1 MNDFSKFTIRV
12 YGLFLNSRNELL
24 VVDEYQLDTA
34 MTKFPGGGLE
44 YGEGP
49 VDCLKREAMEEMNQA
64 ISVGKHFYTTH
75 FFQPAFF
82 YRNVQLLSIYYR
94 AELLEP
100 ERFTASKQA
109 FDFEEKKNGNMSF
122 RWMPLQ
128 DIYPEMFTFPVDQ
141 HVVKMIEEK
150 GL

>member
-1 MNDFSKFTIRV
+1 MSDFTKFTIRV
-12 YGLFLNSRNELL
+12 YGLFLNDRSELL
-24 VVDEYQLDTA
+24 VIDEYQLDTA

-49 VDCLKREAMEEMNQA
+49 VDCLKREAMEEMNQPIA
-64 ISVGKHFYTTH
+64 VGEHFYTTH

-82 YRNVQLLSIYYR
+82 YEEVQLLSIYYK

-100 ERFTASKQA
+100 EHFTASKRA
-109 FDFEEKKNGNMSF
+109 FDFEKKKNGNMSF
-122 RWMPLQ
+122 RWVPLK
-128 DIYPEMFTFPVDQ
+128 DIRAEMFTFPVDQ
-141 HVVKMIEEK
+141 HVVKMILER